1 MSIKDFLSR
10 IKGSTGVIKPKRDFS
25 VIIFSVIIVLVAT
38 ASFGLGRIS
47 ENEDSKQ
54 GVFID
59 KGNIHI
65 QNTKDKNINTVNTGG
80 TVVASKNSDK
90 YHFPWCSGAVRI
102 SEENKIWFSS
112 IKEARAKGYIPASN
126 CKGLK

>member
-112 IKEARAKGYIPASN
+112 IKEARAKGYTPASN